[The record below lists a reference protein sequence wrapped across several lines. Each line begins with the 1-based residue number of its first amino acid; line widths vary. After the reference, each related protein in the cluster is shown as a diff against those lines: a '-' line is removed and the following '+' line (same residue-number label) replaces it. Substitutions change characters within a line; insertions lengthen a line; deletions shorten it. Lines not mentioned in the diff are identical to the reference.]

1 MAYAKEVSQ
10 ALVIRR
16 ISFNRTAETQRRLSE
31 FVEQVEGN
39 DYSIFGILRGK
50 DKVVDNAEFSVAS
63 PPKEKKFFCSEL
75 AAACLRAVGCIS
87 TERVSSYFWPGSFA
101 EGGEIDS
108 CLAEGVTIGPEI
120 SIDCRI
126 MEVGRAVTD
135 TL

>member
-75 AAACLRAVGCIS
+75 AAACH
-87 TERVSSYFWPGSFA
+87 GSMSVPSCRGVHIDGTGVKLLLA
-101 EGGEIDS
+101 GEF
-108 CLAEGVTIGPEI
+108 C
-120 SIDCRI
+120 
-126 MEVGRAVTD
+126 
-135 TL
+135 